1 MQIAK
6 MTNHGM
12 GDCLSKRSRKGDEY
26 GPERVAAP
34 RWVVPP
40 VCPAAHSAGG
50 CVAEIPDARLIVP
63 ILPPRC
69 IPRPRLVSVL
79 NTATQRPLTLVAA
92 GPGSGKTV
100 LLSQWARSRPTPPAW
115 VSLGASD
122 NDPARFWPLVTAAF
136 RVAGVEPL
144 DSELDSSLTAS
155 IDDDMAVIDPY
166 LLSAA
171 AGSQPLQ
178 LVLDDAHVL
187 THPAI
192 LDGLDSL
199 LRGGWTRLR
208 LVLSARTDP
217 LLPLHRYR
225 LAGHMSELR
234 AQQLAMT
241 GQEAHAL
248 LGEHGVSLSSREF
261 DVLTTRTE
269 GWAAGLRLSA
279 MSMEGVDRPGD
290 FLTEFALDQGSI
302 GEYLMNEV
310 LDRQPED
317 VRRLLIDTSFLEE
330 IDADL
335 AEAVTGRSDA
345 GEMLAELSRTNAFVV
360 PLDRACNRF
369 RYHQLF
375 GEILRYLLRRETP
388 QRRDELLD
396 RAAHWYYEHGRFV
409 EALRLAV
416 DRKDWE
422 RAAAMVVRGGFAHAF
437 ISRRWVGGVTPADL
451 TGHSNDQNGD
461 VTLARA
467 ALHAAAGDTTEAEHE
482 LASFRREF
490 DPDSDHDVTL
500 TRTLTE
506 LLVARAQHRTRDLE
520 VIASGV
526 TEDPDIGPAQ
536 LAAVYLEQG
545 SAHFWAGHY
554 DAAEES
560 FVIALER
567 ANDASDPQLELR
579 CICQLALF
587 HAYWGRI
594 RACQSDEDHAF
605 ALSRGEPAL
614 IVPTS
619 LHLARVVRAIY
630 QADFPTAL
638 RSLRQADV
646 AAKEEI
652 DPDVR
657 AAVPVLRGLLLAQLG
672 QAGPAQS
679 VLARSDGALATILA
693 DIRTAALTDIEISL
707 GRQNA
712 AAKRLRT
719 AGPSAHAAA
728 SAAALARAYLAL
740 GELRAAEDAA
750 RVILTSSETSATR
763 TVVVEA
769 LIIHAQVA
777 AARGDET
784 RAVESLVRACELSSG
799 EIVLPFARVAD
810 DFEAV
815 RARHAS
821 LRALWP
827 AAPTHGVAGALDD
840 ADDQAD
846 SAAPVRLPD
855 PLTERERTVL
865 RWLSTTM
872 STNEIA
878 EEMCLS
884 VNTVKT
890 HIAAIYRKLAA
901 ARRRDA
907 VLKAR
912 TLELL

>member
-1 MQIAK
+1 
-6 MTNHGM
+6 
-12 GDCLSKRSRKGDEY
+12 
-26 GPERVAAP
+26 
-34 RWVVPP
+34 
-40 VCPAAHSAGG
+40 
-50 CVAEIPDARLIVP
+50 VAEIPDARVVIP
-63 ILPPRC
+63 MLPPRC
-69 IPRPRLVSVL
+69 IPRSRLVDAL
-79 NTATQRPLTLVAA
+79 NTATQRPLTVVAA

-100 LLSQWARSRPTPPAW
+100 LLSQWARSLPTRPAW
-115 VSLGASD
+115 VSLGAPD
-122 NDPARFWPLVTAAF
+122 NDPARFWPMVAAAL
-136 RVAGVEPL
+136 RVAGAEPL

-155 IDDDMAVIDPY
+155 IDDDMSVIDPY

-171 AGSQPLQ
+171 AGPQPLL
-178 LVLDDAHVL
+178 LVLDDAHLL

-192 LDGLDSL
+192 VDGLDSL
-199 LRGGWTRLR
+199 LRGGWTRLH

-225 LAGHMSELR
+225 LAGQMSELR
-234 AQQLAMT
+234 AQDLAMT
-241 GQEAHAL
+241 DQEAHTL
-248 LGEHGVSLSSREF
+248 LDEHDVSLSNREF
-261 DVLTTRTE
+261 DVLTARTE

-279 MSMEGVDRPGD
+279 MSMEGVDRPGE

-317 VRRLLIDTSFLEE
+317 VRRLLIETSFLDE

-345 GEMLAELSRTNAFVV
+345 GRTLAELSRTNAFVV
-360 PLDRACNRF
+360 PLDRASNRF

-375 GEILRYLLRRETP
+375 GEILRYLLRREAP
-388 QRRDELLD
+388 QRRDELFD
-396 RAAHWYYEHGRFV
+396 RAARWYYEHGRFV
-409 EALRLAV
+409 EAVSLAV
-416 DRKDWE
+416 DRKDWD

-437 ISRRWVGGVTPADL
+437 VSHRSIGGVTPADL
-451 TGHSNDQNGD
+451 AAHGDDRTGD
-461 VTLARA
+461 VVLARA
-467 ALHAAAGDTTEAEHE
+467 ALHAAAGDAREAEQE
-482 LASFRREF
+482 LADFRREF
-490 DPDSDHDVTL
+490 GPGPDQDVTL
-500 TRTLTE
+500 TQTLTE

-520 VIASGV
+520 FIASRV
-526 TEDPDIGPAQ
+526 TEDPDVNEAV
-536 LAAVYLEQG
+536 LAATYLEQG
-545 SAHFWAGHY
+545 SAHFWVGDY

-560 FVIALER
+560 FVVALER
-567 ANDASDPQLELR
+567 AGVASDRQLELQ
-579 CICQLALF
+579 CICRLALF
-587 HAYWGRI
+587 HAYWGRL

-605 ALSRGEPAL
+605 ALSRDDPAL
-614 IVPTS
+614 TVPTS

-630 QADFPTAL
+630 QADFRTAL
-638 RSLRQADV
+638 RSLRLADI

-652 DPDVR
+652 DTDVR

-679 VLARSDGALATILA
+679 VLSRSDGALATILA
-693 DIRTAALTDIEISL
+693 DLRTATLTDIDISL

-712 AAKRLRT
+712 AAKRLRKE
-719 AGPSAHAAA
+719 GPSAHAAA
-728 SAAALARAYLAL
+728 SAVALARAYLAL
-740 GELRAAEDAA
+740 GELRDAEDAA
-750 RVILTSSETSATR
+750 RIILTSSETSATR

-769 LIIHAQVA
+769 LIVQAQVA
-777 AARGDET
+777 GARNDET
-784 RAVESLVRACELSSG
+784 RTVESLVRACELSSG

-810 DFEAV
+810 DFETV

-827 AAPTHGVAGALDD
+827 AAPAQGAPVTLDE
-840 ADDQAD
+840 ADDQAFP
-846 SAAPVRLPD
+846 SAARLAD

-872 STNEIA
+872 STSEIA

>member
-1 MQIAK
+1 M
-6 MTNHGM
+6 
-12 GDCLSKRSRKGDEY
+12 
-26 GPERVAAP
+26 
-34 RWVVPP
+34 
-40 VCPAAHSAGG
+40 
-50 CVAEIPDARLIVP
+50 
-63 ILPPRC
+63 
-69 IPRPRLVSVL
+69 
-79 NTATQRPLTLVAA
+79 
-92 GPGSGKTV
+92 
-100 LLSQWARSRPTPPAW
+100 
-115 VSLGASD
+115 
-122 NDPARFWPLVTAAF
+122 
-136 RVAGVEPL
+136 
-144 DSELDSSLTAS
+144 
-155 IDDDMAVIDPY
+155 
-166 LLSAA
+166 
-171 AGSQPLQ
+171 
-178 LVLDDAHVL
+178 LVLDDAHLL

-199 LRGGWTRLR
+199 LRGGWTRLH

-234 AQQLAMT
+234 AQELAMT
-241 GQEAHAL
+241 DEEAHAL
-248 LGEHGVSLSSREF
+248 LDEHDVSLSSREF
-261 DVLTTRTE
+261 DVLTARTE

-317 VRRLLIDTSFLEE
+317 VRRLLIETSFLDE

-345 GEMLAELSRTNAFVV
+345 GRMLAELSRTNAFVV
-360 PLDRACNRF
+360 PLDRGANRF

-388 QRRDELLD
+388 ERRDELLD
-396 RAAHWYYEHGRFV
+396 RAARWYYEHGLFV

-416 DRKDWE
+416 DRKDWD

-437 ISRRWVGGVTPADL
+437 VSQRSIGGVTPSDL
-451 TGHSNDQNGD
+451 AAHGDERTAD

-467 ALHAAAGDTTEAEHE
+467 ALHAAAGDAAEAEQE
-482 LASFRREF
+482 LAEFRREF
-490 DPDSDHDVTL
+490 DPEPDHDISL
-500 TRTLTE
+500 TETLTE
-506 LLVARAQHRTRDLE
+506 LLVARTQHRTRDLE

-526 TEDPDIGPAQ
+526 AEDPEVDSAL
-536 LAAVYLEQG
+536 LAAVHLEEG

-560 FVIALER
+560 FALALEQ
-567 ANDASDPQLELR
+567 ASIASDPQLELR

-587 HAYWGRI
+587 HAYWGRL

-605 ALSRGEPAL
+605 ALSRDNPAL
-614 IVPTS
+614 TVPTS
-619 LHLARVVRAIY
+619 LHLARVVRAIC
-630 QADFPTAL
+630 QADFRTAL
-638 RSLRQADV
+638 RSLRQADI

-652 DPDVR
+652 DTDVR
-657 AAVPVLRGLLLAQLG
+657 AAVPVLRGMLLAHLG

-679 VLARSDGALATILA
+679 VLSRSDSALAAILA
-693 DIRTAALTDIEISL
+693 DLQAATLTDIDISL

-719 AGPSAHAAA
+719 AGPSTHAAA
-728 SAAALARAYLAL
+728 SAVALARAYLAL
-740 GELRAAEDAA
+740 GELRDAEDAA

-769 LIIHAQVA
+769 LIVQAQVA
-777 AARGDET
+777 AARNDET

-810 DFEAV
+810 DFESA
-815 RARHAS
+815 RSRHAS
-821 LRALWP
+821 LRGLWP
-827 AAPTHGVAGALDD
+827 AAPAHGSAVALDE
-840 ADDQAD
+840 ADDQDA
-846 SAAPVRLPD
+846 SAAAVRLPD

-872 STNEIA
+872 STSEIA